1 MDVLAVKLFFA
12 PIFIVITSFVQKKYG
27 AKVGGILLAAVP
39 FILTPILIVIYI
51 QEGKDF
57 FHQALIS
64 NYAGQIGLLFFI
76 LAYARLASR
85 FSWRVS
91 AFGATAAYLT
101 SILILSPLLTNIWVG
116 ISLWTLVWIAAL
128 KIYPTYDRTVVSHAS
143 PWWDILLRIGSALTL
158 IFIITAFANDL
169 GPHFAGALAMYPIM
183 TTVTSTFN
191 HSRFGSRSA
200 IALLHGMT
208 QFLFITALFPV
219 FAYLLF
225 V

>member
-27 AKVGGILLAAVP
+27 ARIGGILLAIP
-39 FILTPILIVIYI
+39 FILTPILIVMYL

-57 FHQALIS
+57 FHHALIA
-64 NYAGQIGLLFFI
+64 NYAGQIGLLFYI
-76 LAYARLASR
+76 LTYARLAGR
-85 FSWRVS
+85 FSWKVS
-91 AFGATAAYLT
+91 ALGATSAYLS
-101 SILILSPLLTNIWVG
+101 SILILSSLLTNVWMGLALWTPIWVM
-116 ISLWTLVWIAAL
+116 LL
-128 KIYPTYDRTVVSHAS
+128 KIYPAYDRTVVSHAS
-143 PWWDILLRIGSALTL
+143 PWWDILMRIGSALTL

-169 GPHFAGALAMYPIM
+169 GPRLAGALAMYPIM

-208 QFLFITALFPV
+208 QFLFVTALFPIA
-219 FAYLLF
+219 AYLLF